1 MEDIQA
7 ITEGKVCCS
16 NRSENKLPIQIIAK
30 RWKVVEKL
38 GEGGMGAVFKVR
50 DITRFQ
56 TYAAMKVEGDVS
68 DGGVLKLEAHV
79 LKALA
84 PLPFCARLLDAGDR
98 KTYCFMVMTLLGKDL
113 MAHKRE
119 ANIPK
124 LCEQT
129 TLRLAMATLFAIK
142 QIHEVGFTHR
152 DIKPGNCVTG
162 VSGSDAKNIYLI
174 DYGMVRQ
181 FTAKRE
187 NGAVALRKARSG
199 EQLFRGTPRYCSMN
213 VHNRKEQGRVDDL
226 WSWLYMLIELHCGL
240 PWRRL
245 TDEKEIM
252 QAKSICPMDTLLKGC
267 PKEFANIHKYLETLE
282 YKSRPDYFGLWSE
295 CFSGFKRVRGS
306 FFGRFEWELNN
317 GGGEDMFTAL
327 SISEKRAPNDFKV
340 ATKMQ
345 MAKKIWPYADSAHF
359 KKKILNL

>member
-1 MEDIQA
+1 MEEIQA
-7 ITEGKVCCS
+7 ITEGK
-16 NRSENKLPIQIIAK
+16 IIAK

-50 DITRFQ
+50 DLTRFQ

-68 DGGVLKLEAHV
+68 DGGVLKLEAYL

-84 PLPFCARLLDAGDR
+84 PLPFCARLMDAGDR

-124 LCEQT
+124 LCDQT

-142 QIHEVGFTHR
+142 QIHEVGYTHR

-162 VSGSDAKNIYLI
+162 IHGSDAKNVYLI
-174 DYGMVRQ
+174 DYGMVRS
-181 FTAKRE
+181 FTAKRD
-187 NGAVALRKARSG
+187 NGQLALRKARSG

-252 QAKSICPMDTLLKGC
+252 QAKSTCPMEVLLKGC
-267 PKEFANIHKYLETLE
+267 PQEFTNIHKYLESLE
-282 YKSRPDYFGLWSE
+282 YKTRPDYFGLWSE

-306 FFGRFEWELNN
+306 FFGRFEWEL
-317 GGGEDMFTAL
+317 GKAGGEEMLTAL
-327 SISEKRAPNDFKV
+327 SISEKRGPNDYKC
-340 ATKMQ
+340 ATNMQ